1 MRISLSLSASLIKYL
16 IKNKLLAIKRFP
28 LVLML
33 EVTHTCNLACEGC
46 GRIREYKET
55 MKEMLSTEEC
65 LQAIEKCPAPVVTV
79 TGGEPLMHPEIDRI
93 INGIINRKRHVYL
106 CTNGLLLVNAIKKLK
121 PSKYFNVNV
130 HIDGLE
136 KTHDAIAGKG
146 VFERATD
153 AIREAKRAGFR
164 VCTNTTIYKN
174 TTEDELE
181 ELFSFLEGLGV
192 DGMLVSPGFSFEHNK
207 NGMFLCRKE
216 VEERFGFIYGIS
228 SRYKILNSPLYLKFL
243 KGERHLRCTPWGNPT
258 RNYMGWKSP
267 CYLITDA
274 HYKTFSEY
282 MENTDWKR
290 YQEGGDPRC
299 KDCMMHCGFEPTVV
313 LEGGKRLSDI
323 VEMARWRSE
332 EHTS

>member
-323 VEMARWRSE
+323 VEMARWSLR
-332 EHTS
+332 

>member
-323 VEMARWRSE
+323 VEMAKWSFR
-332 EHTS
+332 

>member
-33 EVTHTCNLACEGC
+33 EVTHACNLACEGC

-55 MKEMLSTEEC
+55 MKEMLNTEEC
-65 LQAIEKCPAPVVTV
+65 LQAVEECPAPVVTV

-130 HIDGLE
+130 HIDGLA

-181 ELFSFLEGLGV
+181 GLFSFLEGLGV

-207 NGMFLCRKE
+207 NEIFLCRKE

-282 MENTDWKR
+282 MENTDWER

-323 VEMARWRSE
+323 VEMARWSLR
-332 EHTS
+332 

>member
-181 ELFSFLEGLGV
+181 DLFSFLEGLGV

-207 NGMFLCRKE
+207 NEIFLCRKE

-323 VEMARWRSE
+323 VEMARWSLR
-332 EHTS
+332 

>member
-106 CTNGLLLVNAIKKLK
+106 CTNGLLLINAIKKLK

-130 HIDGLE
+130 HIDGLA

-267 CYLITDA
+267 CYLITDT
-274 HYKTFSEY
+274 HYKTFNEY
-282 MENTDWKR
+282 MKNTNWIR
-290 YQEGGDPRC
+290 YRNGSDPRC

-323 VEMARWRSE
+323 VEMAKWSFR
-332 EHTS
+332 

>member
-323 VEMARWRSE
+323 VEMARWSFR
-332 EHTS
+332 